1 MHELGISA
9 AVKRTR
15 KPTTSSDLQ
24 ARFAPNTL
32 KRDFAA
38 ELPNVKWVTDT
49 NAVETAEGW
58 LYVAAIFWGNST
70 KSAQNRLRDFR
81 QAEVTYGYEYLG
93 PLGNFARWGNRA
105 PHVETASKKLL
116 QAFLKNHYAVP
127 QPKRAAAVYALYR
140 EECLKQKISPVSLAT
155 FYRERKQFTT
165 PEVTV
170 ARRGKRAAYQERP
183 WFFYLDQ
190 TRPRHGERPFAIAH
204 LDHTQLDIAL
214 VPSITGKPLAR
225 PWLTFLT
232 DATVAVSWLPMSVMR
247 NPVIALP

>member
-1 MHELGISA
+1 MHEKMPGSPLLFSRSTRSRRPRLRLSTHHAILKARGVHTSRKWVARLMHELGISA

-105 PHVETASKKLL
+105 PMSKPPRKSCSRLSSKIIMRFLNQNGLLRYMHSTA
-116 QAFLKNHYAVP
+116 KNA
-127 QPKRAAAVYALYR
+127 
-140 EECLKQKISPVSLAT
+140 SS
-155 FYRERKQFTT
+155 
-165 PEVTV
+165 
-170 ARRGKRAAYQERP
+170 RRFRQ
-183 WFFYLDQ
+183 
-190 TRPRHGERPFAIAH
+190 
-204 LDHTQLDIAL
+204 
-214 VPSITGKPLAR
+214 
-225 PWLTFLT
+225 
-232 DATVAVSWLPMSVMR
+232 
-247 NPVIALP
+247 